1 MSRTFSTL
9 LVVTA
14 LVLAACGDSGSSA
27 GADDASSAAGDS
39 GTVADTSQ
47 LVVYSGRSEDLVGPL
62 LERFTE
68 ETGIEVSVRYGGST
82 ELATTLLQ
90 EGESTDADV
99 FFAQDPASL
108 GAAAPLMAT
117 LDDSILS
124 RVPDRFS
131 DDDGKWVGTSGRSR
145 AVVYDSAD
153 VDAGDLPQSVEDIVD
168 PRWSGR
174 MGVAPTNGS
183 FLAFVAAMIVDQGED
198 YTLDWL
204 QRLAANDPIDYPGN
218 SPIVAA
224 VDAGEIDLGLVNHYY
239 LLRLQA
245 EGAGAQTANH
255 FPSAGDVASLVMP
268 AGASILAGSDQP
280 ENAEA
285 FVEFLLNDESQRF
298 FATETFEFPLVPG
311 IEAPAGL
318 PAIDEIDTPD
328 INLSELAD
336 QLERATDLVT
346 EAGLL

>member
-1 MSRTFSTL
+1 MPQKLSIL
-9 LVVTA
+9 LLATA
-14 LVLAACGDSGSSA
+14 LVLSACGDSGSS
-27 GADDASSAAGDS
+27 GDGSEEPNDASP
-39 GTVADTSQ
+39 
-47 LVVYSGRSEDLVGPL
+47 LVVYSGRSEDLIGPL
-62 LERFTE
+62 LDRFTDA
-68 ETGIEVSVRYGGST
+68 TGIEVSVRYGGST
-82 ELATTLLQ
+82 ELLK

-108 GAAAPLMAT
+108 GATAPLMTT

-124 RVPDRFS
+124 LVPERFS
-131 DDDGKWVGTSGRSR
+131 DADGKWVGTSGRAR
-145 AVVYDSAD
+145 VVIYDTGD
-153 VDAGDLPQSVEDIVD
+153 VDDDELPESLEEIVD

-183 FLAFVAAMIVDQGED
+183 FLAFVAAMIVEQGEE

-204 QRLAANDPIDYPGN
+204 ERLKANQPVDFPGN

-224 VDAGEIDLGLVNHYY
+224 TDAGEVDLGLVNHYY

-245 EGAGAQTANH
+245 EGSGEQTANH
-255 FPSAGDVASLVMP
+255 FPTGGDAASLVMP
-268 AGASILAGSDQP
+268 AGAAVLAGSDQL
-280 ENAEA
+280 ENALA
-285 FVEFLLNDESQRF
+285 FVEFLLDDTTQEY

-311 IEAPAGL
+311 IEAAEDL
-318 PAIDEIDTPD
+318 PEIDEIDTPN
-328 INLSELAD
+328 INLSDLAD